1 MGQEAKCRVEFEG
14 KSSLGKALL
23 ETNELIFR
31 GDFRLKILHRAISTM
46 EARDGRLNVVFDGGR
61 AVFHLGD
68 AAEKWAARIR
78 NPPSRLDKLGV
89 KPGMRVRLIGRFEPA
104 FADEIK
110 TRGALVVRSKAEL
123 TFLAAG
129 TKDQLVELAYLT
141 DGPVW
146 VVYPK
151 GVKTITENDV
161 IAAGRAIGMVDV
173 KVASF
178 SAEQT
183 ALKFTP
189 RRA

>member
-31 GDFRLKILHRAISTM
+31 GDFRLKILHRVISTM
-46 EARDGRLNVVFDGGR
+46 EARDGRLDVVFEGGR

-89 KPGMRVRLIGRFEPA
+89 KPGMRIRLIGRFDPA
-104 FADEIK
+104 FTDEIK
-110 TRGALVVRSKAEL
+110 NRGALVVRAKAEL

-129 TKDQLVELAYLT
+129 GKDQLLELAYLT

-146 VVYPK
+146 ILYPK
-151 GVKTITENDV
+151 GVKTITESDV
-161 IAAGRAIGMVDV
+161 LAAGRAAGMVDI
-173 KVASF
+173 KVVGF
-178 SAEQT
+178 SAELT
-183 ALKFTP
+183 GLKFAP

>member
-14 KSSLGKALL
+14 KSSVGKALL

-31 GDFRLKILHRAISTM
+31 GDFRLKILHRAISTLA
-46 EARDGRLNVVFDGGR
+46 ARDGRLDVVFDGGR

-68 AAEKWAARIR
+68 AAEKWATRIR

-89 KPGMRVRLIGRFEPA
+89 KSGMRVRLVGRFDPA
-104 FADEIK
+104 VTDEIK
-110 TRGALVVRSKAEL
+110 ARGALVVRSKAEL
-123 TFLAAG
+123 TFLGAA
-129 TKDQLVELAYLT
+129 TKDQLVELAYLA

-146 VVYPK
+146 VAYPK

-173 KVASF
+173 KVVGF

-183 ALKFTP
+183 ALKFVP

>member
-1 MGQEAKCRVEFEG
+1 M
-14 KSSLGKALL
+14 
-23 ETNELIFR
+23 
-31 GDFRLKILHRAISTM
+31 
-46 EARDGRLNVVFDGGR
+46 
-61 AVFHLGD
+61 FHLGD
-68 AAEKWAARIR
+68 AAQKWATRIR

-89 KPGMRVRLIGRFEPA
+89 KPGMRVRLIGRFESA
-104 FADEIK
+104 FTDEVK
-110 TRGALVVRSKAEL
+110 ARGALAVRSKAEL

-151 GVKTITENDV
+151 GVKAITENDV
-161 IAAGRAIGMVDV
+161 IAAGRAIGMVDI

-178 SAEQT
+178 SVEQT

-189 RRA
+189 RRG

>member
-68 AAEKWAARIR
+68 AAEKWATRIR

-89 KPGMRVRLIGRFEPA
+89 KPGMRVRLIGRFDPA
-104 FADEIK
+104 FTDELK
-110 TRGALVVRSKAEL
+110 TRGAQVVRSKAEL
-123 TFLAAG
+123 TLLAAG

>member
-1 MGQEAKCRVEFEG
+1 M
-14 KSSLGKALL
+14 
-23 ETNELIFR
+23 
-31 GDFRLKILHRAISTM
+31 
-46 EARDGRLNVVFDGGR
+46 
-61 AVFHLGD
+61 
-68 AAEKWAARIR
+68 KWATRIR

-89 KPGMRVRLIGRFEPA
+89 KPGMRLRLIGRFETT
-104 FADEIK
+104 FADEVRA
-110 TRGALVVRSKAEL
+110 RGAQVVRSKAEL

-173 KVASF
+173 KVVSF
-178 SAEQT
+178 SLDQT
-183 ALKFTP
+183 ALKFIP